1 MKSTHRPTLVAAL
14 AEFVGTFLFLFFA
27 FSGTALANS
36 YSATTPPLVTLI
48 FIALAFGTSL
58 TANVWAFYRVSG
70 GMFNPAVTLA
80 CVLVGGLPVL
90 RAVVVVVAQL
100 LGGIAAA
107 GVVSGLFPGDMAV
120 DTGLGT
126 SGTSVVQGLFI
137 EAFLT
142 AELVFVILMLGVEKH
157 KATFVAPV
165 GVGIAFFLTQLV
177 GVHFTGGSLNP
188 ARSLGPAIVLGR
200 WPGYFWIYILGPV
213 LGACLASGFYRLLGW
228 LRWQECNPGQDWDGV
243 DVEKFQEEGKLRP
256 AKLQRESS
264 AETL

>member
-1 MKSTHRPTLVAAL
+1 MGHSALLSSFFSFFATFQLVRVVARPSFRSVERFSTLIFPLFRPLAITGTLNRLLVHSFCHNSLFSQVIQQQKMKSTHRPTLVAAL

-36 YSATTPPLVTLI
+36 YSTTTPPLVTLI

-90 RAVVVVVAQL
+90 RAAVVVVAQF

-165 GVGIAFFLTQLV
+165 GVGVAFFLTQLV
-177 GVHFTGGSLNP
+177 GMSSSFFP
-188 ARSLGPAIVLGR
+188 QEGR
-200 WPGYFWIYILGPV
+200 
-213 LGACLASGFYRLLGW
+213 RL
-228 LRWQECNPGQDWDGV
+228 
-243 DVEKFQEEGKLRP
+243 
-256 AKLQRESS
+256 
-264 AETL
+264 T